1 MRRARLTR
9 TIVPTA
15 CVALAASCSGGHTG
29 FTDAGKFT
37 KTPDSCA
44 LLPPALAEQ
53 LTGTTTAG
61 ERVDDKAVAA
71 AQECSW
77 MKLAD
82 ASHPD
87 AKFGQVTV
95 FVHRGEA
102 SSVDNAV
109 QSIDKLY
116 RKELSEAGCVPV
128 PGLAVD
134 QSCVFP
140 GSGASLVAFRTSN
153 LFVRVTCSVR
163 NPDVCSG
170 AQRPATAQLL
180 AKTVLQKL

>member
-1 MRRARLTR
+1 MASVTPVMAVPRLAW
-9 TIVPTA
+9 VVLSA
-15 CVALAASCSGGHTG
+15 VCVALSSASCSGHSAG
-29 FTDAGKFT
+29 FTDAGKFS

-44 LLPPALAEQ
+44 LLPPALAER
-53 LTGTTTAG
+53 LTGATVAG

-77 MKLAD
+77 MKVAD

-102 SSVDNAV
+102 SSADNAV
-109 QSIDKLY
+109 QSIDKLC
-116 RKELSEAGCVPV
+116 RQELSKAGCVPLRD
-128 PGLAVD
+128 LAVD

-140 GSGASLVAFRTSN
+140 GNGISLVA
-153 LFVRVTCSVR
+153 
-163 NPDVCSG
+163 
-170 AQRPATAQLL
+170 
-180 AKTVLQKL
+180 

>member
-1 MRRARLTR
+1 MMTARLTW
-9 TIVPTA
+9 V
-15 CVALAASCSGGHTG
+15 VGLAACIALFSAGCSAG
-29 FTDAGKFT
+29 FSDAGRFT

-44 LLPPALAEQ
+44 LMPPALAQQ
-53 LTGTTTAG
+53 LTGATVAG

-77 MKLAD
+77 MKVAD

-95 FVHRGEA
+95 FVHRGQA

-116 RKELSEAGCVPV
+116 RKELSEAGCVPLR
-128 PGLAVD
+128 GLAVD

-140 GSGASLVAFRTSN
+140 GTGISLVAFRTSN

-170 AQRPATAQLL
+170 GQRSATAELL
-180 AKTVLQKL
+180 AKAVLQRL